1 MTELRELSI
10 TRLIDAPV
18 ETVWRVWTQRTEE
31 WFCPRPWTVEIQEQD
46 LRPGGASRMIMRGPN
61 GEENQLEG
69 VFLEV
74 IPNAKI
80 VSTDAFAPGWVPQ
93 DPFMMAITTFEDEGG
108 KTRYTARARHWTD
121 EACEQHRA
129 MGFEQGWGIVAA
141 QLAELAEAEARAIV

>member
-46 LRPGGASRMIMRGPN
+46 LRPGGASRMTMRGPN
-61 GEENQLEG
+61 GEENQLQG

-93 DPFMMAITTFEDEGG
+93 GPFMMAITTFEDEGG